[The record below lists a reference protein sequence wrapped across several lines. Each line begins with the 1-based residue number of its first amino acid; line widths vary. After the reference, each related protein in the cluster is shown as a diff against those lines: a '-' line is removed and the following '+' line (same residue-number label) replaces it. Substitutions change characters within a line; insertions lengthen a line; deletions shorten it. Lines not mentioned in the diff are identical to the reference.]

1 MKASMGCLSYL
12 TEVKEAP
19 CIDFVS
25 KIENQIFTW
34 LSQETPRR
42 REVEDTGSDD
52 VSQRSFAGL
61 GVLRLSRTTC
71 MAVSG
76 YL

>member
-34 LSQETPRR
+34 LSQETS
-42 REVEDTGSDD
+42 V
-52 VSQRSFAGL
+52 
-61 GVLRLSRTTC
+61 GVKWKTQVQMT
-71 MAVSG
+71 
-76 YL
+76 

>member
-25 KIENQIFTW
+25 KVENQIFTW
-34 LSQETPRR
+34 SQETR
-42 REVEDTGSDD
+42 VVVKWKTQ
-52 VSQRSFAGL
+52 VQM
-61 GVLRLSRTTC
+61 T
-71 MAVSG
+71 
-76 YL
+76 